1 MADVLLQS
9 QIVKTTI
16 STFILKESLA
26 IQFSRKKPEDP
37 TDCNWSRKKEA
48 LNLNI
53 YYFKPS

>member
-1 MADVLLQS
+1 MADILQS
-9 QIVKTTI
+9 QTAKPRI

-37 TDCNWSRKKEA
+37 TDCNWSRKKEP